1 MDQNLLKKF
10 SGEKLDMN
18 LDEMSSMLIGMDI
31 PSKTKIVALKAFRVN
46 GACDLNDISSVVYD
60 LICTPAV
67 EKEAETA
74 ESIEEWKNTF
84 LCSNQLSLTELDEKS
99 QNKVVEC
106 VLREQIER
114 YNKPEEYLDTWN
126 KYLQGEVM

>member
-1 MDQNLLKKF
+1 
-10 SGEKLDMN
+10 
-18 LDEMSSMLIGMDI
+18 MDI

-84 LCSNQLSLTELDEKS
+84 LYSDQLSLIEMEEKS
-99 QNKVVEC
+99 QNIVVEC
-106 VLREQIER
+106 ILREQIER
-114 YNKPEEYLDTWN
+114 YHKPEEYLDTWN
-126 KYLQGEVM
+126 KYLRGEVM